1 MSPRIGFPAVA
12 VPSVA
17 AAGDPWQYQEEA
29 SWPGHLGGL
38 RWCSSSGISAE
49 RPEFVREASI
59 ADAKHQIAGALTEP
73 PDGWMAPIYELFS
86 DIQPLKRIKLTPP
99 RRADI
104 DLSVTRRILDIERVV

>member
-1 MSPRIGFPAVA
+1 MAVSGGGIMAWTPRR
-12 VPSVA
+12 A
-17 AAGDPWQYQEEA
+17 ALV
-29 SWPGHLGGL
+29 H
-38 RWCSSSGISAE
+38 SSGISAE
-49 RPEFVREASI
+49 RPEFVREAST